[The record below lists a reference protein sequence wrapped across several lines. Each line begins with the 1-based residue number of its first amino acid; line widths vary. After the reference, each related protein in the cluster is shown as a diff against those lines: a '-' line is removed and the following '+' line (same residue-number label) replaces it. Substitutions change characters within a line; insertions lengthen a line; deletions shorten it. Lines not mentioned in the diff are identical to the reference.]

1 MELEGKVAAIN
12 AGTRGIGRAV
22 AEAFLAE
29 GAKVVITGRTVE
41 KGERALAE
49 MDAGDNAHF
58 IQADGLVRED
68 CENVVDGTVERYGRI
83 DILFNNAGGSKDNAP
98 IAELTDEAMQYGLQV
113 NFWSTFWCTRKAL
126 GYMIPQEWGRIINMS
141 SVEGKIGKPGLG
153 QYVVGKH
160 AVNALTKTCAH
171 EVGTLGITV
180 NAVCPGA
187 IETDM
192 MMEEGPAAAESMG
205 MSYDELLDWFARETA
220 TKRLNDVG
228 DVAAVAVLLAS
239 DAGAGITGAQI
250 SIDGG
255 TAPY

>member
-12 AGTRGIGRAV
+12 GGTRGIGRAV

-29 GAKVVITGRTVE
+29 GAKVVITGRTTE

-49 MDAGDNAHF
+49 MNAGDGAHF

-68 CENVVDGTVERYGRI
+68 CERVVDGTVDRYGRI

-113 NFWSTFWCTRKAL
+113 NLWSTFWCTRKAL

-141 SVEGKIGKPGLG
+141 SVEGKMGKPGLG

-192 MMEEGPAAAESMG
+192 MTEEGPAAAESMG
-205 MSYDELLDWFARETA
+205 MSYEELLAWFARESA
-220 TKRLNDVG
+220 TQRLNEVE

>member
-1 MELEGKVAAIN
+1 MELEGRVAAIN
-12 AGTRGIGRAV
+12 GGTRGIGRAV

-29 GAKVVITGRTVE
+29 GAKVVVTGRTAE

-98 IAELTDEAMQYGLQV
+98 IAELSDEAMQYGLQV
-113 NFWSTFWCTRKAL
+113 NLWSTFWCTRKAL

-141 SVEGKIGKPGLG
+141 SVEGKVGKPGLG

-171 EVGTLGITV
+171 EVGTLG
-180 NAVCPGA
+180 
-187 IETDM
+187 
-192 MMEEGPAAAESMG
+192 S
-205 MSYDELLDWFARETA
+205 R
-220 TKRLNDVG
+220 
-228 DVAAVAVLLAS
+228 
-239 DAGAGITGAQI
+239 
-250 SIDGG
+250 
-255 TAPY
+255 

>member
-1 MELEGKVAAIN
+1 MELEGRVAAIN
-12 AGTRGIGRAV
+12 GGTRGIGRAV

-29 GAKVVITGRTVE
+29 GAKVVVTGRTVE
-41 KGERALAE
+41 KGEQAIAE

-58 IQADGLVRED
+58 IQADGLIKED
-68 CENVVDGTVERYGRI
+68 CEGVIDGTVDRFGRI

-98 IAELTDEAMQYGLQV
+98 VADLTDEAMQYGLQV
-113 NFWSTFWCTRKAL
+113 NLWSTFWCTRKAL

-141 SVEGKIGKPGLG
+141 SVEGKVGKPGLS

-160 AVNALTKTCAH
+160 AVNALTKCVAQ

-192 MMEEGPAAAESMG
+192 MMEEGPAAAEGMG
-205 MSYDELLDWFARETA
+205 MTYEAFLEWFARESA
-220 TKRLNDVG
+220 IKRLNEVE
-228 DVAAVAVLLAS
+228 DVAAVAVLLS
-239 DAGAGITGAQI
+239 SEAGAGITGAQI